1 MSLDRFYNFF
11 IFFLSDFDGS
21 CKTCKKP
28 LFLFNNKNRAYEM
41 SFSDIFNILY
51 VLGTFGGIW
60 STPSKDGQPK
70 IIYVKGYCGKTVV
83 ARKNLVESKLFRI
96 TSAFF

>member
-1 MSLDRFYNFF
+1 
-11 IFFLSDFDGS
+11 
-21 CKTCKKP
+21 
-28 LFLFNNKNRAYEM
+28 M
-41 SFSDIFNILY
+41 SFRDIFNLFY
-51 VLGTFGGIW
+51 DLGTFGGVC

-83 ARKNLVESKLFRI
+83 ARKNFVESKLFRI